1 MNDIAAQERESQL
14 RKMEL
19 PPLDVTE
26 KERRR
31 SYEENSGWDTQAM
44 CRERQLL
51 AEMAAHAITKQELAE
66 ARRTAEYWK
75 AEHLAGNDRIAWI
88 QAQRDAH
95 YQQVQQ
101 LKHELAE
108 YRDKEAHFAQFEDDP
123 TDLRGPGDD

>member
-1 MNDIAAQERESQL
+1 MHGGLHLTAS
-14 RKMEL
+14 EL
-19 PPLDVTE
+19 PPVDVTADEAAKANAAKLLTEGE
-26 KERRR
+26 K
-31 SYEENSGWDTQAM
+31 SLFAKLL

-51 AEMAAHAITKQELAE
+51 A

-108 YRDKEAHFAQFEDDP
+108 YRDEEAHFAQFEDDP